1 MDETLDSRRR
11 LPLAGAH
18 NVRDL
23 GGYRTRSGDI
33 TRWGR
38 FLRASSMHLLTDDD
52 QEALVQYG
60 LRTVVDLRRT
70 DETASEP
77 NVFCRSAQVAYHHL
91 NMIGDEGL
99 ETELSQ
105 RYAQELR
112 AGARMEGDA
121 DRIAYTY
128 CGWLDQRQSMLRD
141 ILQTLA
147 AGPPAA
153 LFHCAAGK
161 DRTGVTAALLLGL
174 AGVPEETIVADYGL
188 TARFSVDHYQT
199 LPGANPAVRTWQ
211 DYQRESCPPQTMQ
224 MVLDH
229 LAQDYGGCEG
239 YMRAVGL
246 GQEAIGRLRD
256 GLLA

>member
-11 LPLAGAH
+11 LPLVGAH

-161 DRTGVTAALLLGL
+161 DRTGVTAALLLGRLLGRDWL
-174 AGVPEETIVADYGL
+174 ATLDLANRHAAYVASQPSA
-188 TARFSVDHYQT
+188 TPV
-199 LPGANPAVRTWQ
+199 LPAEVWASYELNTV
-211 DYQRESCPPQTMQ
+211 
-224 MVLDH
+224 
-229 LAQDYGGCEG
+229 
-239 YMRAVGL
+239 
-246 GQEAIGRLRD
+246 
-256 GLLA
+256 

>member
-1 MDETLDSRRR
+1 M
-11 LPLAGAH
+11 A
-18 NVRDL
+18 
-23 GGYRTRSGDI
+23 
-33 TRWGR
+33 
-38 FLRASSMHLLTDDD
+38 
-52 QEALVQYG
+52 
-60 LRTVVDLRRT
+60 
-70 DETASEP
+70 
-77 NVFCRSAQVAYHHL
+77 AQVAYHHL
-91 NMIGDEGL
+91 NMSGEEGL

-174 AGVPEETIVADYGL
+174 AIGVQ
-188 TARFSVDHYQT
+188 R
-199 LPGANPAVRTWQ
+199 NPRRTG
-211 DYQRESCPPQTMQ
+211 QRASE
-224 MVLDH
+224 
-229 LAQDYGGCEG
+229 
-239 YMRAVGL
+239 
-246 GQEAIGRLRD
+246 
-256 GLLA
+256 